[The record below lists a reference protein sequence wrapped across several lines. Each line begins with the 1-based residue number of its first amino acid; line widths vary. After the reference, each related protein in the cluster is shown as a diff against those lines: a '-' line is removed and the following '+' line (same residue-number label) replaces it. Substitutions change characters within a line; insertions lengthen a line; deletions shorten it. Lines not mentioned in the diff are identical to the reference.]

1 MSRTEMRPART
12 ETRSTSIL
20 VGTSGW
26 VYRDWRDRV
35 YPKGLPQRAWL
46 HHLSRRFPTI
56 EINASFYRLPAP
68 ETFRGW
74 SQQVPE
80 GFVFAVKM
88 SRYLTHL
95 RRLREPL
102 EPVERFWE
110 AATELGP
117 ALGPVL
123 CQFPPNFA
131 RDVALLEEF
140 LSVLPGKMRAAF
152 EFRHASR
159 NDDDVW
165 AALDRAGAATVIAH
179 RPRARPP
186 LVVTGGWSYIRFHQG
201 SLLGPGYH
209 RATLA
214 TWARRIREL
223 PARQTYVYF
232 NNDPGGAAVRDAERL
247 TALLPP

>member
-1 MSRTEMRPART
+1 MTRTATPPTAR
-12 ETRSTSIL
+12 ETTSIS

-35 YPKGLPQRAWL
+35 YPAGLPQRAWL
-46 HHLSRRFPTI
+46 HHLSRRLATI
-56 EINASFYRLPAP
+56 EINASFYRLPSP
-68 ETFRGW
+68 ETFHGW
-74 SQQVPE
+74 SLQVPA
-80 GFVFAVKM
+80 GFVFSAKM

-102 EPVERFWE
+102 EPVERFWT
-110 AATELGP
+110 AATELGR

-123 CQFPPNFA
+123 CQFPPTFA
-131 RDVALLEEF
+131 RDLTLLEEF
-140 LSVLPGKMRAAF
+140 LSVIPADMRAAI
-152 EFRHASR
+152 EFRHASWQ
-159 NDDDVW
+159 DDDVW

-201 SLLGPGYH
+201 SLLGPGYR

-214 TWARRIREL
+214 RWARRIRDL
-223 PARQTYVYF
+223 PADRIYVYF
-232 NNDPGGAAVRDAERL
+232 NNDAGGAAVRDAERL
-247 TALLPP
+247 EALLAR